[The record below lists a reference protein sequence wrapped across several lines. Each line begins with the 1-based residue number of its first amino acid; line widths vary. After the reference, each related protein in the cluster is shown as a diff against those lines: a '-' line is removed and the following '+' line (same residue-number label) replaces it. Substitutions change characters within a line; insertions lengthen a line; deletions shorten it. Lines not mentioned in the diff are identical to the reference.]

1 MSCGSHTDWPT
12 LIIAVASLVV
22 AVVAV
27 RFTVVAL
34 NLARMDWRQ
43 RKWFDLYFQAAQASD
58 FLENFQKQYG
68 ATPLELRGMP
78 EVMRPFNEL
87 LFLLRKAYSMA
98 VVFPINPEIQEFLN
112 ASAVFKDRNEAFS
125 TERLEKIKNAVDG
138 LREKALLGPEVL
150 RQPTVA
156 R

>member
-1 MSCGSHTDWPT
+1 
-12 LIIAVASLVV
+12 
-22 AVVAV
+22 
-27 RFTVVAL
+27 
-34 NLARMDWRQ
+34 
-43 RKWFDLYFQAAQASD
+43 
-58 FLENFQKQYG
+58 
-68 ATPLELRGMP
+68 
-78 EVMRPFNEL
+78 
-87 LFLLRKAYSMA
+87 MA